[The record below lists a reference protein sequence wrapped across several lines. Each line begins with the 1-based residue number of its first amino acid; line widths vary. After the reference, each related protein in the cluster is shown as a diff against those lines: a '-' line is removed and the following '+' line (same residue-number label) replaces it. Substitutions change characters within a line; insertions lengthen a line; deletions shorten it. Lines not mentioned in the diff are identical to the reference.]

1 MARRTSRFTCC
12 FCVVMVLGA
21 ISSITLIVLLGI
33 GVSQAP
39 SMIEKASN
47 AVLDML
53 NDYAENTLLPMIG
66 DYVVARIRPELKSL
80 GMESATHAL
89 VQSRRTT
96 RTGGAANLI

>member
-21 ISSITLIVLLGI
+21 ISSITIIVLLGI
-33 GVSQAP
+33 SVSLAP
-39 SMIEKASN
+39 SMIEQASD
-47 AVLDML
+47 AVQGML
-53 NDYAENTLLPMIG
+53 SDYAKNTLLPMIG

-96 RTGGAANLI
+96 RIGGAANLI